1 MPIYQFTGTDQTGA
15 PSQGTFEAP
24 NEEQALAQLAQ
35 YGLSVSQVIP
45 IDNPAPTPSS
55 ASEPAPVQEQPSA
68 AKPEKTKKRSK
79 AEKGG
84 KTA

>member
-35 YGLSVSQVIP
+35 YGLNVSQVVP
-45 IDNPAPTPSS
+45 MVTPSPS
-55 ASEPAPVQEQPSA
+55 PSPVSPQEPGAD
-68 AKPEKTKKRSK
+68 AKPEKAKKNR
-79 AEKGG
+79 KG
-84 KTA
+84 